1 MKASVVLMINKPF
14 SKGAKDST
22 ILDCALKFEST
33 TAFETTPKRWS
44 IFLPFSM
51 DLRAANCPWQ
61 AGQTNWIWRVK
72 QKKMSVK

>member
-1 MKASVVLMINKPF
+1 MKTPVFFLMIKMPF

-22 ILDCALKFEST
+22 LDCALKFEST